1 MDKRND
7 QKHLE
12 LSNFSFNSIFNKQ
25 RKKTF
30 FYKRYWAR
38 KVFVFFLKNKLACKG
53 KLFQTKFPTVVHE
66 NKTTISTKTSFEDD
80 YLPWRKQENIK
91 REKKHTVKWNGQK
104 KTKKCEFWK
113 KLHHARR
120 MKKNVQWAC
129 QNLAKTQSTSHLTW
143 RLNARLDTKNVTC
156 KFDQKRLR
164 CVENT

>member
-1 MDKRND
+1 LDKRND

-66 NKTTISTKTSFEDD
+66 KTTTISTKTSFEDD
-80 YLPWRKQENIK
+80 YLP
-91 REKKHTVKWNGQK
+91 
-104 KTKKCEFWK
+104 
-113 KLHHARR
+113 
-120 MKKNVQWAC
+120 
-129 QNLAKTQSTSHLTW
+129 
-143 RLNARLDTKNVTC
+143 
-156 KFDQKRLR
+156 
-164 CVENT
+164 